1 MTVVPHGAHG
11 RPSSEH
17 WICASGMSANSS
29 NVAVPLP
36 DSAAGPDRIDT
47 CGAIPVL
54 AAAITNSADSPLAMS
69 ASSEAQIFPVNGLLV
84 SVTSIQVVPSACS
97 SRTAV
102 VA

>member
-1 MTVVPHGAHG
+1 
-11 RPSSEH
+11 
-17 WICASGMSANSS
+17 
-29 NVAVPLP
+29 VPLF

-54 AAAITNSADSPLAMS
+54 AAAITNSADAPLAMS
-69 ASSEAQIFPVNGLLV
+69 ASSDEHILPVNGLFV

-102 VA
+102 DA